1 MKHFGV
7 YFTIIALLFFS
18 SLSAETVAVGEKE
31 SLESLAKDLAD
42 IKTSLAET
50 KLALETTKQE
60 ANWVWTCIAAFL
72 VFLCKLVLP
81 MWKLVLREQ
90 KMP

>member
-1 MKHFGV
+1 M
-7 YFTIIALLFFS
+7 AN
-18 SLSAETVAVGEKE
+18 ETQ
-31 SLESLAKDLAD
+31 SLETLAKEMAG

-72 VFLCKLVLP
+72 VFLCKQVLP
-81 MWKLVLREQ
+81 TWKLDSQEPKTR
-90 KMP
+90 